1 MKCKYCLSD
10 HIVSDGYRINK
21 KNNTKVKKFYCKDC
35 KKYFSEQYEKK
46 YTEEFKNKVIDCHNS
61 RMSTRDI
68 AKIFNISPTTVLYW
82 VKKNFPALKIH

>member
-35 KKYFSEQYEKK
+35 KSY
-46 YTEEFKNKVIDCHNS
+46 
-61 RMSTRDI
+61 
-68 AKIFNISPTTVLYW
+68 IS
-82 VKKNFPALKIH
+82 F